1 MSILSWQ
8 ETGNYL
14 NTCSQWHEGRSGHDL
29 FFLFL
34 FLKNLSLSS
43 PFIPYQALPVLT
55 FKFWFILNTIA
66 HLANSFIPLSN
77 KYLFCS
83 PLVHINICSKSIC
96 GHMHMPHN
104 IYVSQTQR
112 LPPFPLMSLLASML
126 AFPQCCFSCFTP
138 HNEYY
143 YFFGMQS
150 FLRRLFRRKSP

>member
-1 MSILSWQ
+1 MKSWETKHLFGEMTEGHNEHPLLARDWKLLENLLSVAWRKKWSR
-8 ETGNYL
+8 L
-14 NTCSQWHEGRSGHDL
+14 VFS
-29 FFLFL
+29 FP

-104 IYVSQTQR
+104 IYVS
-112 LPPFPLMSLLASML
+112 
-126 AFPQCCFSCFTP
+126 
-138 HNEYY
+138 
-143 YFFGMQS
+143 
-150 FLRRLFRRKSP
+150 